1 MVITEPNQIATYRLL
16 TLRAGLRLE
25 LRGLKIS
32 KGRSCY
38 AIIKQE
44 FGFKGDKANVLE
56 QFENYLSMHDPFIRK
71 AT

>member
-56 QFENYLSMHDPFIRK
+56 QFENYLSTHDPFIRK

>member
-25 LRGLKIS
+25 LRGLKVS

-44 FGFKGDKANVLE
+44 FGFKGDKASVLE
-56 QFENYLSMHDPFIRK
+56 QFENYLSAHDPFIRK

>member
-1 MVITEPNQIATYRLL
+1 MVITEPNQIELYRLL

-44 FGFKGDKANVLE
+44 LGFKGSKAQVLE
-56 QFENYLSMHDPFIRK
+56 QFEDFLGAKDV
-71 AT
+71 

>member
-25 LRGLKIS
+25 LRGLKVS

-44 FGFKGDKANVLE
+44 LGFKGNKAQVLD
-56 QFENYLSMHDPFIRK
+56 QFEEFLGTIK
-71 AT
+71 

>member
-1 MVITEPNQIATYRLL
+1 MVITEPNQIALDRLL

-25 LRGLKIS
+25 IRGLKVS

-44 FGFKGDKANVLE
+44 FGLKGDRASVLE
-56 QFENYLSMHDPFIRK
+56 QFENYLSEHDPFIRR
-71 AT
+71 

>member
-1 MVITEPNQIATYRLL
+1 MVITEPNQIALYRLL

-25 LRGLKIS
+25 IRGLKVS

-44 FGFKGDKANVLE
+44 FGLKGDRASVLE
-56 QFENYLSMHDPFIRK
+56 QFENYLSEHDPFIRR
-71 AT
+71 

>member
-1 MVITEPNQIATYRLL
+1 MVITEPNQIALYRLL

-32 KGRSCY
+32 KGRTCY

-44 FGFKGDKANVLE
+44 LGFKGDKASVLE
-56 QFENYLSMHDPFIRK
+56 QFENYLSAHDPFIRK